1 MRENNINVA
10 NAILDIHTHK
20 GEIQSGGKAIINY
33 RQSAGTPLQ
42 DGYYYSVGIHPW
54 ELKPGNLKRHS
65 DFVIDHLPDEHSV
78 AIGECGLDKLK
89 GASINEQMVALQ
101 FEIFMSLEYDLP
113 LILHNVR
120 MADKILAVKKE
131 FQPKQ
136 AWIWHGFR
144 GKPEQAK
151 QMLDKG
157 LYLSFGEFYS
167 DEAMR
172 VVPDD
177 RLFLETDD
185 SELDIEDI
193 LYRAAQVRGVEVE
206 TLRET
211 IRRNIQNVFFRA

>member
-65 DFVIDHLPDEHSV
+65 DFVIDHLPDEHIV

-120 MADKILAVKKE
+120 MTDKILAVKKN
-131 FQPKQ
+131 FNPSRL
-136 AWIWHGFR
+136 GY
-144 GKPEQAK
+144 G
-151 QMLDKG
+151 MV
-157 LYLSFGEFYS
+157 SGES
-167 DEAMR
+167 
-172 VVPDD
+172 PN
-177 RLFLETDD
+177 
-185 SELDIEDI
+185 
-193 LYRAAQVRGVEVE
+193 
-206 TLRET
+206 
-211 IRRNIQNVFFRA
+211 RRNKCWTKDCICLSENFIRMKR